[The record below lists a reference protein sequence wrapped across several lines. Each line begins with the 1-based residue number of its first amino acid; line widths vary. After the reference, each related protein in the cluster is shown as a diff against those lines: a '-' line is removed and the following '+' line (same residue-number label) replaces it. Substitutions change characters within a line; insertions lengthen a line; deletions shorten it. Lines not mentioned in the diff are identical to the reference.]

1 MSDSGGL
8 PQGRDGEEHG
18 AGSGG
23 VPGGA
28 APGGPAGRPVAGG
41 PTTERTGPGPG
52 GGLLMGRPFGVPV
65 YVSSSWFVI
74 AVVITLLFAPTF
86 ERLFPQLES
95 WKYLVAFAF
104 AVLLYLSVLVH
115 ELAHAV
121 TALRFGLPVH
131 RITIQFLGGVS
142 EIDKPQTAGREFA
155 VAAAGPALS
164 LALAGGFWGVGLA
177 LDVDSLVGR
186 MVALLA
192 VSNLMVAVFNL
203 LPGLPLDGGRMLR
216 AGVWG
221 ATKRPM
227 AGTVAASWAGR
238 LLAVAVLIGAVW
250 WSREDTGWMRL
261 YTVVCGA
268 LIGGFMWTGAVQS
281 LRAEQLRERL
291 PGLRVRGLTRR
302 AIPVAADL
310 PLAEALRRAGE
321 AGARAL
327 VVVDANGSPI
337 ALVRESR
344 VVNTPEQRR
353 PWVAV
358 GPLSRDLL
366 PGMRV
371 AAELAGEDLLAALRA
386 TPASEYLVVEAD
398 GSVYGVLARS
408 DVERAF
414 LDLMRPAARR

>member
-1 MSDSGGL
+1 
-8 PQGRDGEEHG
+8 
-18 AGSGG
+18 
-23 VPGGA
+23 
-28 APGGPAGRPVAGG
+28 
-41 PTTERTGPGPG
+41 
-52 GGLLMGRPFGVPV
+52 MGRPFGVPV

-74 AVVITLLFAPTF
+74 ALVITLLFAPTF
-86 ERLFPQLES
+86 ERLFPQLDS
-95 WKYLVAFAF
+95 WKYAISFLF
-104 AVLLYLSVLVH
+104 AVLLYISVLVH

-164 LALAGGFWGVGLA
+164 LVLAGGFWGIGLA
-177 LDVDSLVGR
+177 LDVDSLTGR

-238 LLAVAVLIGAVW
+238 VLAVAVLFAAVW
-250 WSREDTGWMRL
+250 WSRNDSSWIRV
-261 YTVVCGA
+261 YTVVCGG
-268 LIGGFMWTGAVQS
+268 LIAGFMWTGAMQS

-291 PGLRVRGLTRR
+291 PALRARTLTRR

-327 VVVDANGSPI
+327 VVVDGNGAPI

-344 VVNTPEQRR
+344 VVDTPVQRR

-358 GPLSRDLL
+358 GPLARDLL

-371 AAELAGEDLLAALRA
+371 PVDLAGEDLLTALRT
-386 TPASEYLVVEAD
+386 TPASEYLVVEPD
-398 GSVYGVLARS
+398 GSIYGVLSRG
-408 DVERAF
+408 DVEQAF
-414 LDLMRPAARR
+414 MRLLSRSPAKA

>member
-1 MSDSGGL
+1 MSSSGGS
-8 PQGRDGEEHG
+8 QGWGGQQG
-18 AGSGG
+18 AG
-23 VPGGA
+23 GGA
-28 APGGPAGRPVAGG
+28 APGAGSGSGSGPGG
-41 PTTERTGPGPG
+41 PQGQGASG

-65 YVSSSWFVI
+65 YVSTSWFAI
-74 AVVITLLFAPTF
+74 ALIITLLFAPTF
-86 ERLFPQLES
+86 GRLFPQLES
-95 WKYLVAFAF
+95 WKYLVAFLF
-104 AVLLYLSVLVH
+104 AVLLYISVLVH
-115 ELAHAV
+115 ELAHAL

-142 EIDKPQTAGREFA
+142 EIDKPETAGREFA

-164 LALAGGFWGVGLA
+164 LALAGGFWGLGLA
-177 LDVDSLVGR
+177 LDVESLTGR

-238 LLAVAVLIGAVW
+238 VLAVAVLVVAVV
-250 WSREDTGWMRL
+250 WSRNDDGWMRL
-261 YTVVCGA
+261 YTVVCGG
-268 LIGGFMWTGAVQS
+268 LIAGFMWTGAVQS
-281 LRAEQLRERL
+281 LRGEQLRERL
-291 PGLRVRGLTRR
+291 PSLRVRPLTRR
-302 AIPVAADL
+302 AIPVQADL

-321 AGARAL
+321 AGAQAL
-327 VVVDANGSPI
+327 VVVDRNGEPM

-344 VVNTPEQRR
+344 VAATPQQRR

-358 GPLSRDLL
+358 GPLARDLQ
-366 PGMRV
+366 PGLRV
-371 AAELAGEDLLAALRA
+371 SAELAGEDLLVALRA
-386 TPASEYLVVEAD
+386 TPATEYLVVEED

-408 DVERAF
+408 DVEKAF
-414 LDLMRPAARR
+414 LGLMRREPSAG

>member
-1 MSDSGGL
+1 MSVSGG
-8 PQGRDGEEHG
+8 PQGRSGQRDGAEAPG
-18 AGSGG
+18 
-23 VPGGA
+23 GGA
-28 APGGPAGRPVAGG
+28 AR
-41 PTTERTGPGPG
+41 G

-74 AVVITLLFAPTF
+74 ALVITLLFAPTF
-86 ERLFPQLES
+86 ERLFPQLDS
-95 WKYLVAFAF
+95 WKYAISFLF
-104 AVLLYLSVLVH
+104 AVLLYISVLVH

-164 LALAGGFWGVGLA
+164 LVLAGGFWGIGLA
-177 LDVDSLVGR
+177 LDVDSLTGR

-238 LLAVAVLIGAVW
+238 VLSVVVLFAAVW
-250 WSREDTGWMRL
+250 WSREDSTWIQV
-261 YTVVCGA
+261 YTVVCGG
-268 LIGGFMWTGAVQS
+268 LIAGFMWTGAMQS

-291 PGLRVRGLTRR
+291 PGLQARALTRR

-310 PLAEALRRAGE
+310 PLAEALRRADE

-327 VVVDANGSPI
+327 VVVDGNGGPI

-344 VVNTPEQRR
+344 VTDTPVQRR

-358 GPLSRDLL
+358 GPLARDLL

-371 AAELAGEDLLAALRA
+371 PADLAGEDLLAALRA

-398 GSVYGVLARS
+398 GSVYGVLSRS
-408 DVERAF
+408 DVEHAF
-414 LDLMRPAARR
+414 MRLLSRSPAKA

>member
-1 MSDSGGL
+1 
-8 PQGRDGEEHG
+8 
-18 AGSGG
+18 
-23 VPGGA
+23 
-28 APGGPAGRPVAGG
+28 
-41 PTTERTGPGPG
+41 
-52 GGLLMGRPFGVPV
+52 MGRPFGVPV

-74 AVVITLLFAPTF
+74 ALIITLLFAPTF
-86 ERLFPQLES
+86 ERLFPGLDEWRYAVS
-95 WKYLVAFAF
+95 FLF

-142 EIDKPQTAGREFA
+142 EIDKPQTARREFA
-155 VAAAGPALS
+155 VAAAGPVLS
-164 LALAGGFWGVGLA
+164 LALAGAFWGVGLA
-177 LDVDSLVGR
+177 LDVDSFAGR

-192 VSNLMVAVFNL
+192 VSNLMVAAFNL

-221 ATKRPM
+221 ATRRPM

-238 LLAVAVLIGAVW
+238 VLAVVVLFGAVW
-250 WSREDTGWMRL
+250 WSRNDETWVRV
-261 YTVVCGA
+261 YTVVCGG
-268 LIGGFMWTGAVQS
+268 LIAGFMWTGAVQS

-291 PGLRVRGLTRR
+291 PTLRARGLTRR

-327 VVVDANGSPI
+327 VVVDGNGSPI

-344 VVNTPEQRR
+344 VVETPEQRR
-353 PWVAV
+353 PWVPV
-358 GPLSRDLL
+358 GPLARDLR

-371 AAELAGEDLLAALRA
+371 SADLAGEDLLAALRA
-386 TPASEYLVVEAD
+386 APASEYLVVEAD

-414 LDLMRPAARR
+414 VDLMRRAPAGG

>member
-1 MSDSGGL
+1 MSVSGG
-8 PQGRDGEEHG
+8 PQGQDDQRDGAG
-18 AGSGG
+18 GSGASAAE
-23 VPGGA
+23 A
-28 APGGPAGRPVAGG
+28 APGSAAP
-41 PTTERTGPGPG
+41 PG

-65 YVSSSWFVI
+65 YISSSWFVI
-74 AVVITLLFAPTF
+74 ALIITLLFAPTF
-86 ERLFPQLES
+86 ERLFPQLDGWRYAVS
-95 WKYLVAFAF
+95 FLF

-142 EIDKPQTAGREFA
+142 EIDKPQTARREFA
-155 VAAAGPALS
+155 VAAAGPVLS
-164 LALAGGFWGVGLA
+164 LVLAGAFWGVGLA
-177 LDVDSLVGR
+177 LDVDSFAGR
-186 MVALLA
+186 MVALMA
-192 VSNLMVAVFNL
+192 VSNLLVAAFNL

-221 ATKRPM
+221 ITRRPM

-238 LLAVAVLIGAVW
+238 VLAVAVLFGAVW
-250 WSREDTGWMRL
+250 WSRNDEAWVRV
-261 YTVVCGA
+261 YTVVCGG
-268 LIGGFMWTGAVQS
+268 LIGGFMWTGAIQS

-291 PGLRVRGLTRR
+291 PTLRARALTRR

-327 VVVDANGSPI
+327 VVVDGDGRPI
-337 ALVRESR
+337 ALVREAR
-344 VVNTPEQRR
+344 VVETPEQRR
-353 PWVAV
+353 PWVSV
-358 GPLSRDLL
+358 GPLSRDLR

-371 AAELAGEDLLAALRA
+371 AADLAGEDLLTALRA

-398 GSVYGVLARS
+398 GSVYGVLARG

-414 LDLMRPAARR
+414 LDLMRRSPARG

>member
-1 MSDSGGL
+1 
-8 PQGRDGEEHG
+8 
-18 AGSGG
+18 
-23 VPGGA
+23 
-28 APGGPAGRPVAGG
+28 
-41 PTTERTGPGPG
+41 
-52 GGLLMGRPFGVPV
+52 MGRPFGVPV
-65 YVSSSWFVI
+65 YVSSSWFLI
-74 AVVITLLFAPTF
+74 ALIITLLFAPTF
-86 ERLFPQLES
+86 ERLFPSLES
-95 WKYLVAFAF
+95 WKYVVAFLF
-104 AVLLYLSVLVH
+104 AVLLYISVLVH

-164 LALAGGFWGVGLA
+164 LGLAGGFWGVGLA
-177 LDVDSLVGR
+177 LDVDTLAGR

-238 LLAVAVLIGAVW
+238 VLAVVVLAGAVW
-250 WSREDTGWMRL
+250 WSRDDSTWVRV
-261 YTVVCGA
+261 YTVVCGG
-268 LIGGFMWTGAVQS
+268 LIAGFMWTGAVQS

-291 PGLRVRGLTRR
+291 PTLTVRGLTRR

-327 VVVDANGSPI
+327 VVVDAHERPI

-344 VVNTPEQRR
+344 VVATPVQRR

-358 GPLSRDLL
+358 GPLARDLA

-371 AAELAGEDLLAALRA
+371 PVDLAGERLLEALRT
-386 TPASEYLVVEAD
+386 TPASEYLVVEPD

-408 DVERAF
+408 DVEQAF
-414 LDLMRPAARR
+414 LRLARRPG